1 MADKRNEA
9 APQSSG
15 LNRLLMWP
23 AMTLAFVL
31 IPWMA
36 TLVVVDSTGMAFDE
50 AADIVAAWSLIEDA
64 GPNVEMTAGFSFLAV
79 IATIVIGV
87 AFSLP
92 ADGVWGLPKKTR
104 DLVEFLTLGVTLTLS
119 LFSAMV
125 LWVIF
130 WRDATFELVLLLLSA
145 WLVSVVAGL
154 VELKRPA
161 ADRVPAARREAERL
175 REAIARSS
183 FDERAT
189 IAPAQRARAEA
200 AYWAIALIGLPCL
213 GLISLPVDSGG
224 FDIDRGALALV
235 LVLASGTG
243 LIAVSWRVT
252 ASIPPHKISDHAL
265 TVTLHLTGLIIV
277 AIVVV
282 GAMGADL
289 GSFASLS
296 ALAAILANVIY
307 ATPASAERIPFMKT
321 IRHDATLRR
330 IRRADAWHAA
340 VQREFGEEE
349 GQPAPEAPRREPLIR
364 IEIFRKR
371 K

>member
-1 MADKRNEA
+1 MADTPRTA

-36 TLVVVDSTGMAFDE
+36 TMVVADSTGMSFNE
-50 AADIVAAWSLIEDA
+50 AADLVAAWSLIEDA
-64 GPNVEMTAGFSFLAV
+64 GPNVEMTVGFSFLGV
-79 IATIVIGV
+79 IATIVIGL

-125 LWVIF
+125 LWVVF
-130 WRDATFELVLLLLSA
+130 WRDTTFELVLLLLSA

-161 ADRVPAARREAERL
+161 AERVPAARREAERL

-183 FDERAT
+183 FDEKAT
-189 IAPAQRARAEA
+189 ITAGQRVRAEL
-200 AYWAIALIGLPCL
+200 AYWSIALVGLPLL
-213 GLISLPVDSGG
+213 GLLGLAVDSGG
-224 FDIDRGALALV
+224 FTIDPLV

-252 ASIPPHKISDHAL
+252 ASIPPHKISDRAL
-265 TVTLHLTGLIIV
+265 TVTLHLTGLIII
-277 AIVVV
+277 AIVVL
-282 GAMGADL
+282 GAMGAGL

-307 ATPASAERIPFMKT
+307 ATPAAAERIPFMKT

-349 GQPAPEAPRREPLIR
+349 EAQPSPEAPRREPLIR
-364 IEIFRKR
+364 IEIFRRR